1 MHAWEVTRTTF
12 LLQVTAG
19 MGCRCGETTVV
30 ANAAVDAWSLGVLA
44 VELFTNDVAL
54 DLMQGKEKVRL
65 IL

>member
-1 MHAWEVTRTTF
+1 M
-12 LLQVTAG
+12 
-19 MGCRCGETTVV
+19 TVV